1 MEKPTKPYDNKR
13 IFWETRLEDI
23 DLQKHKNFVIT
34 RVFEWANLNELKALL
49 KYYSKNEIVHA
60 LTIQKYL
67 SKKTH
72 QFASAILDIP
82 KEDFACYTQRQL
94 HPNAWPI

>member
-1 MEKPTKPYDNKR
+1 MSFPIFINKR
-13 IFWETRLEDI
+13 IFWDTRLEDI

-49 KYYSKNEIVHA
+49 NYYSKNEIVHA
-60 LTIQKYL
+60 LTKQKYL
-67 SKKTH
+67 SKRTH